1 MTYRMQFTCAME
13 QLVSA
18 VSNVQR
24 AVAAKSAVP
33 ALEGILLRTTH
44 NALFI
49 AGFDME
55 LGITTTIPAS
65 VKEIGEIVVSSRL
78 FGDIVRKMP
87 GDSVSFS
94 CDEKGNTTI
103 RSEMTSFTISG
114 ISAADYPELPSV
126 NDGVGFT
133 LPQDVLKSMIRQTL
147 FAVAQPNDPRPI
159 CTGTKFELA
168 DGKLKLISVDGYR
181 LAMRSE
187 AIDSEE
193 NISFVV
199 PGKTLQEVLKLL
211 GDEESP
217 VSFAVGK
224 RHVVMSIDGYAV
236 ISRLLDGEFMAY
248 ERTIPKEIK
257 TTVFANTRM
266 MMNAVDRASLVI
278 NDRMK
283 SPLVCD
289 FKDNV
294 VNISCST
301 PLGSA
306 SDYVE
311 VRQDGKSELMGFN
324 SRFLL
329 DALKN
334 SETDE
339 IRIELNGAL
348 SPMKILPAEGDSFLF
363 LVLPVRLK
371 NSAN

>member
-1 MTYRMQFTCAME
+1 MQFTCRLE
-13 QLVSA
+13 DLVVA

-24 AVAAKSAVP
+24 AVAAKSAIP
-33 ALEGILLRTTH
+33 AMEGILLRTT
-44 NALFI
+44 NSALFL
-49 AGFDME
+49 AGFDMD
-55 LGITTTIPAS
+55 LGITTTIPAT
-65 VKEIGEIVVSSRL
+65 VKEPGEIVVSSRL

-87 GDSVSFS
+87 GETASFV

-103 RSEMTSFTISG
+103 RSDVTSFTITG

-126 NDGVGFT
+126 DEGVGFT
-133 LPQDVLKSMIRQTL
+133 LPQEVLKSMIRQTI

-159 CTGTKFELA
+159 YSGTKFELSP
-168 DGKLKLISVDGYR
+168 GNLKLVSVDGYR

-187 AIDSEE
+187 AVDTEE
-193 NISFVV
+193 TISFVV

-211 GDEESP
+211 GEGEETG
-217 VSFAVGK
+217 SFAVGR

-248 ERTIPKEIK
+248 QRTIPQEIK
-257 TTVFANTRM
+257 TTVFANTREL
-266 MMNAVDRASLVI
+266 MNAVDRASLVI

-289 FKDNV
+289 FHDGA

-301 PLGSA
+301 PIGTA
-306 SDYVE
+306 SDSVN
-311 VRQDGKSELMGFN
+311 VKIDGQEELMGFN

-334 SETDE
+334 SETDA

-348 SPMKILPAEGDSFLF
+348 SPMKILPSEGDSFLF

-371 NSAN
+371 K

>member
-1 MTYRMQFTCAME
+1 MQFVCAMDD
-13 QLVSA
+13 LVNA

-24 AVAAKSAVP
+24 AVAAKSAIP
-33 ALEGILLRTTH
+33 ALEGILLRATH
-44 NALFI
+44 SALFL
-49 AGFDME
+49 AGFDMD
-55 LGITTTIPAS
+55 LGITTTISATVSEP
-65 VKEIGEIVVSSRL
+65 GEIVVSSRL

-87 GDSVSFS
+87 GNTVSVI
-94 CDEKGNTTI
+94 CDEKGNTVI
-103 RSEMTSFTISG
+103 RSDVTSFTITG

-126 NDGVGFT
+126 DDGVGFT
-133 LPQDVLKSMIRQTL
+133 LSQLTLKSMIRQTL
-147 FAVAQPNDPRPI
+147 FAVAQPTDPRPI
-159 CTGTKFELA
+159 YSGTKFELSP
-168 DGKLKLISVDGYR
+168 GLLKMVSVDGYR

-187 AIDSEE
+187 AINSEE
-193 NISFVV
+193 AAEFVV

-211 GDEESP
+211 DDEDSP
-217 VSFAVGK
+217 VSFAVGR
-224 RHVVMSIDGYAV
+224 RHVVMSIRGYAV
-236 ISRLLDGEFMAY
+236 ISRLLDGEFMSY
-248 ERTIPKEIK
+248 QRTIPQEVT
-257 TTVFANTRM
+257 TTVYANTRLL
-266 MMNAVDRASLVI
+266 MNAVDRASLVI

-289 FKDNV
+289 FRDNA

-306 SDYVE
+306 SDSLSVKINGNE
-311 VRQDGKSELMGFN
+311 EQMGFN

-348 SPMKILPAEGDSFLF
+348 SPMKILPAEGDAFLF

-371 NSAN
+371 K

>member
-1 MTYRMQFTCAME
+1 MQFTCALEDLMN
-13 QLVSA
+13 A

-24 AVAAKSAVP
+24 AVAAKSTIP
-33 ALEGILLRTTH
+33 ALEGILLRTNH
-44 NALFI
+44 AALFL
-49 AGFDME
+49 AGFDMD
-55 LGITTTIPAS
+55 LGITTTIPAT
-65 VKEIGEIVVSSRL
+65 VKEPGEIVVSSRL

-87 GDSVSFS
+87 GETATFV

-103 RSEMTSFTISG
+103 RSDVTSFTITG

-126 NDGVGFT
+126 DDGVGFT
-133 LPQDVLKSMIRQTL
+133 LPQQTLKSMIRQTL

-159 CTGTKFELA
+159 YSGTKFELTP
-168 DGKLKLISVDGYR
+168 GNLRLVSVDGYR

-187 AIDSEE
+187 PISSEE
-193 NISFVV
+193 SISFVV

-211 GDEESP
+211 DDGEEA
-217 VSFAVGK
+217 VSFAVGR
-224 RHVVMSIDGYAV
+224 RHVVMSIQGYAV
-236 ISRLLDGEFMAY
+236 ISRLLDGEFMSY
-248 ERTIPKEIK
+248 QRTIPQEIK

-266 MMNAVDRASLVI
+266 LMNAVDRASLVI

-289 FKDNV
+289 FRDQSI
-294 VNISCST
+294 NISCST

-306 SDYVE
+306 SDCVP
-311 VRQDGKSELMGFN
+311 VKIDGNEEQMGFN

-339 IRIELNGAL
+339 IRIELNGSLA
-348 SPMKILPAEGDSFLF
+348 PMKVLPAEGDSFLF

-371 NSAN
+371 K

>member
-1 MTYRMQFTCAME
+1 MQFTCAME
-13 QLVSA
+13 DLVSA

-44 NALFI
+44 NALFV

-65 VKEIGEIVVSSRL
+65 VKELGEIVVSSRL

-126 NDGVGFT
+126 GFT
-133 LPQDVLKSMIRQTL
+133 LPQNVLKSMIRQTL

-168 DGKLKLISVDGYR
+168 GGKLKLISVDGYR

-193 NISFVV
+193 EISFVV

-211 GDEESP
+211 GDEDSA

-266 MMNAVDRASLVI
+266 IMNAVDRASLVI

-311 VRQDGKSELMGFN
+311 AAGRQGRAHGLQQ
-324 SRFLL
+324 
-329 DALKN
+329 
-334 SETDE
+334 
-339 IRIELNGAL
+339 
-348 SPMKILPAEGDSFLF
+348 PLPPRCA
-363 LVLPVRLK
+363 
-371 NSAN
+371 